1 MKPDPTQKFAECVA
15 LCRSAEP
22 LSTQD
27 RAILASAVAKV
38 RAEDER
44 RRQPSPQLELGEA
57 A

>member
-1 MKPDPTQKFAECVA
+1 MKPDPVQKFAECVA
-15 LCRSAEP
+15 MCRSSEP
-22 LSTQD
+22 LTAQD

-44 RRQPSPQLELGEA
+44 RRQPGPQLELGEA

>member
-1 MKPDPTQKFAECVA
+1 MKPDPAQKFAECVA
-15 LCRSAEP
+15 LCRSSEP
-22 LSTQD
+22 LTEQD

-44 RRQPSPQLELGEA
+44 RRQPSPQLELREA